1 MRKIVEYPQK
11 ILRKKARVIKIVDK
25 IFLEEVKELRE
36 ILEKSENGAGL
47 AGPQIGVSK
56 RMFAVKDEN
65 KVKVFLNPLIKKKIG
80 KRVYPII
87 EKEDGRKEYFLEG
100 CLSFPNFFGRVKRWL
115 EIEVEWQELKGDN
128 LVDKKKVLKNFEAI
142 VWQHERDHLD
152 GILFIDHI
160 RKDGGKFFKMEAG
173 VMQKWKLKKG
183 FNLI

>member
-36 ILEKSENGAGL
+36 ILEKNENGAGL

-65 KVKVFLNPLIKKKIG
+65 KIKVFLNPLIKKKIG

>member
-11 ILRKKARVIKIVDK
+11 ILRKKAKVIKKADK
-25 IFLEEVKELRE
+25 IFLEEANQLKE

-56 RMFAVKDEN
+56 RMFAIKNED
-65 KVKVFLNPLIKKKIG
+65 KVRVFLNPLIKKKIG

-87 EKEDGRKEYFLEG
+87 EKEDERKEYFLEG

-115 EIEVEWQELKGDN
+115 EIEVEWQEVRGGALI
-128 LVDKKKVLKNFEAI
+128 KKNIVLKSFEAI

-173 VMQKWKLKKG
+173 VMKKWKLKKG